1 MSDSGS
7 GSTTNPNTPRSAKE
21 EVAREEEVTQ
31 EEVLQKEIE
40 EEGLNPSYKTT
51 TTSSPGSDHDL
62 HPTWPKSLDVT
73 DIPAMATWGPS
84 GDASLGNL
92 WFDVHWHRQSH
103 VAFFTLRASVRMP
116 RKKKNRAR
124 AGGGGGARA
133 VFYIYIYPERIRELS
148 LDTNPAKQPLGAGSL
163 LLRFVLDK
171 PLALVMPTTT
181 GGDSN
186 EENTKELLES
196 CHRLASQTS
205 FQLHIDMSGKRLTVK
220 QLQELCSAACG
231 TGLSSSK
238 RHARTDTLYHGQGG
252 RVVEGEN
259 LEPPPLYSESAGP
272 ERTTT
277 IPSDCE
283 CPPACFNISI
293 CP

>member
-7 GSTTNPNTPRSAKE
+7 GSTTNPNTPRSAKGEVTRQE
-21 EVAREEEVTQ
+21 EVPHED
-31 EEVLQKEIE
+31 VLQKEIE
-40 EEGLNPSYKTT
+40 GEGLNSPYNTT
-51 TTSSPGSDHDL
+51 TTSSSGSDHDL

-92 WFDVHWHRQSH
+92 WFDLHWHRQSH
-103 VAFFTLRASVRMP
+103 VAFFTLRTSVRMP

-124 AGGGGGARA
+124 TGNGGARA
-133 VFYIYIYPERIRELS
+133 VFYIYIHPERIRELS
-148 LDTNPAKQPLGAGSL
+148 LLTNPAKQPLGAGSL
-163 LLRFVLDK
+163 LLKFVLDK
-171 PLALVMPTTT
+171 PLALVMPIMI
-181 GGDSN
+181 GGDN
-186 EENTKELLES
+186 NDENAKELLDS
-196 CHRLASQTS
+196 CQRLAAQTS
-205 FQLHIDMSGKRLTVK
+205 FQLHIDVSGKRLTVK

-252 RVVEGEN
+252 RVVDGVD

-272 ERTTT
+272 ERTSV
-277 IPSDCE
+277 IPSECE
-283 CPPACFNISI
+283 SPPTCFNIPI